1 MPTPSELRAR
11 ATALENRVP
20 PIHAGP
26 RTDDERMWLEKAAAL
41 RAEADQIGE
50 QEEDDEPG
58 PVLCGCGT
66 TTDLLHDCDAVD
78 RPTEK

>member
-1 MPTPSELRAR
+1 MSTPTELRAR
-11 ATALENRVP
+11 ASELEQRVP

-41 RAEADQIGE
+41 RAEANRLETADSFISHMAGQDPDRLEADRAAAWG
-50 QEEDDEPG
+50 
-58 PVLCGCGT
+58 
-66 TTDLLHDCDAVD
+66 AD